1 MAMTKEDVAEAV
13 RAWCTAW
20 QTRDLQTIN
29 AMEARAVGFGFR
41 PFTRRDHVANARA
54 EARERQLERFFNQ
67 KASYSLVLE
76 DCETAVEGNIG
87 LAWGT
92 YLEQWQDQGQPP
104 EQARVRF
111 SKVLTR
117 GERGWEV
124 VLYHRDIQPFTA
136 DGRYP
141 RALTVVAP
149 ASESGRSG
157 DLHG

>member
-20 QTRDLQTIN
+20 QTRDLQTIG

-54 EARERQLERFFNQ
+54 EARERPLERFFNQ

-76 DCETAVEGNIG
+76 DCETAVEGDVG

-136 DGRYP
+136 EGRYP
-141 RALTVVAP
+141 RELTVVAP
-149 ASESGRSG
+149 ANESGRSG
-157 DLHG
+157 GLHG

>member
-1 MAMTKEDVAEAV
+1 MAMTKEDVANAV

-20 QTRDLQTIN
+20 QTRDLPTIS

-41 PFTRRDHVANARA
+41 PFTRRDHAANARA
-54 EARERQLERFFNQ
+54 EARARQLERFFAQ
-67 KASYSLVLE
+67 KTSYSLVLE
-76 DCETAVEGNIG
+76 DCETAVVGGVG

-92 YLEQWQDQGQPP
+92 YLETWQDQGQPP

-124 VLYHRDIQPFTA
+124 VLYHRDIQPFTV

-149 ASESGRSG
+149 ADDGGRSG
-157 DLHG
+157 GGAG